1 MSKFGAL
8 ASPLRS
14 QVLIW
19 NASVEGEG
27 GSVKNR
33 SVSTR
38 AAELELELEL
48 ELMELILLPELELE
62 LELKFQAG
70 TVISSGL
77 PLK

>member
-1 MSKFGAL
+1 MFKDTGLMSRIQMYA
-8 ASPLRS
+8 
-14 QVLIW
+14 
-19 NASVEGEG
+19 
-27 GSVKNR
+27 
-33 SVSTR
+33 STR

-48 ELMELILLPELELE
+48 ELILLPELELE